1 MPGKYLIITNHQW
14 NIQALMMEVFKIMK
28 NLVLLI
34 MDNMFAPHVNNFNLR
49 NIQEFAID
57 GKKTVK
63 CGLETLNFR
72 YPQFWT
78 LVPDTI
84 KTSSSLIK
92 FK

>member
-1 MPGKYLIITNHQW
+1 
-14 NIQALMMEVFKIMK
+14 
-28 NLVLLI
+28 

>member
-1 MPGKYLIITNHQW
+1 MLGKYLIITNHQW
-14 NIQALMMEVFKIMK
+14 NIQALMMEVFK
-28 NLVLLI
+28 NLVPLI
-34 MDNMFAPHVNNFNLR
+34 MDNMFAPHVDNFNLR